1 MIKRIPIIIILILCV
16 TALGDIAKSEKAP
29 AESANRPNIVFIF
42 IDDLGYG
49 DIGPFGNTVN
59 KTPNLDRIAAEGL
72 KLTQFYVSNT
82 HCTPSRS
89 ALMTGTYAHRNGMDR
104 SVLFPGET
112 RGLHPD
118 EITIAELLKAEGYAT
133 GCFGKWHLG
142 DQPEFLPLEH
152 GFDEYFGIPY
162 SNDMWPGNKG
172 GNPVTNRSPYTPLP
186 IIRQNE
192 AVAYVSDGADQSL
205 LCEAVTDEAIKF
217 IKDHRDDPFFL
228 YLPHSYVHS
237 PRYARPEILKR
248 AEGNVNRATVEEVD
262 TSVGRVL
269 ETLRELKLDTNTLV
283 VFTSDNGGAR
293 GMSMGPLRG
302 GKFGPKY
309 EGHMREPTITWWPGV
324 IPAGVETAEIATTT
338 DILPSLAR
346 LIGAKVPGDRTIDG
360 KDALDVLLGKPG
372 AKSPHEILYY
382 EIDGIRRG
390 KWKLVRTGRAGEQK
404 SELYDLEAD
413 LGEKNDLAAQHPDLV
428 KELEELLTL
437 HAEKMA
443 SDVRPAGFVKN
454 AKPIITESGELPR
467 LRDFMGLPNIVAA
480 NEPAPNA
487 AVTGAKKA
495 TANIPGKN
503 LRGTVVTPAPFLRG
517 IVSPDAYGDT
527 FSTFGPWDAK
537 PPDDYVAAIR
547 ALVAE
552 ASQPQ
557 APEQ

>member
-1 MIKRIPIIIILILCV
+1 M
-16 TALGDIAKSEKAP
+16 
-29 AESANRPNIVFIF
+29 
-42 IDDLGYG
+42 
-49 DIGPFGNTVN
+49 
-59 KTPNLDRIAAEGL
+59 
-72 KLTQFYVSNT
+72 
-82 HCTPSRS
+82 
-89 ALMTGTYAHRNGMDR
+89 
-104 SVLFPGET
+104 
-112 RGLHPD
+112 
-118 EITIAELLKAEGYAT
+118 
-133 GCFGKWHLG
+133 
-142 DQPEFLPLEH
+142 
-152 GFDEYFGIPY
+152 
-162 SNDMWPGNKG
+162 
-172 GNPVTNRSPYTPLP
+172 
-186 IIRQNE
+186 
-192 AVAYVSDGADQSL
+192 
-205 LCEAVTDEAIKF
+205 
-217 IKDHRDDPFFL
+217 
-228 YLPHSYVHS
+228 
-237 PRYARPEILKR
+237 
-248 AEGNVNRATVEEVD
+248 
-262 TSVGRVL
+262 GRVL

-390 KWKLVRTGRAGEQK
+390 KWKLVRTGRAGKQK

-428 KELEELLTL
+428 NELEELLTL

-480 NEPAPNA
+480 N
-487 AVTGAKKA
+487 
-495 TANIPGKN
+495 
-503 LRGTVVTPAPFLRG
+503 
-517 IVSPDAYGDT
+517 
-527 FSTFGPWDAK
+527 
-537 PPDDYVAAIR
+537 
-547 ALVAE
+547 
-552 ASQPQ
+552 
-557 APEQ
+557 

>member
-1 MIKRIPIIIILILCV
+1 MILCV

-172 GNPVTNRSPYTPLP
+172 GNPVTTRSPYTPLP

-480 NEPAPNA
+480 NEPATNA
-487 AVTGAKKA
+487 AVTSAKKA

-517 IVSPDAYGDT
+517 VVSPDAYGDT

-537 PPDDYVAAIR
+537 PPDEHVAAIR